1 MRFFRRTTALNTI
14 KRADLIDR
22 LKIWDLQNS
31 KLRCLCN
38 SFDSFVRKIGRLFE
52 IFYIVSEKK
61 TFK

>member
-38 SFDSFVRKIGRLFE
+38 SFDSFVRKNRQIIRDILYS
-52 IFYIVSEKK
+52 I
-61 TFK
+61 